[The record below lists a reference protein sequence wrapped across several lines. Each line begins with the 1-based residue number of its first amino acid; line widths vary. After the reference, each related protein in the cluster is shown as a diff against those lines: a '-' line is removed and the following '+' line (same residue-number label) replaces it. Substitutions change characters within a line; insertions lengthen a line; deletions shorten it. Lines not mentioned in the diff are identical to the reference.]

1 MRPTVSEQLDGVCR
15 ILETVIAPE
24 IQTEH
29 TRETLRS
36 LISNLRMLNRAWD
49 RLLPFL
55 HWDNAETIGL
65 LLAARNEV
73 DEALRAR
80 IDATLLAAPS
90 NLNESTAVN
99 AFNTLLRERLCEC
112 LDVAHV
118 EQRIL
123 AHLAERSTRYPLRL
137 TGAVPKHS
145 S

>member
-24 IQTEH
+24 IHTEH

-49 RLLPFL
+49 SLLPFL
-55 HWDNAETIGL
+55 RWDNAETIAL
-65 LLAARNEV
+65 LLAARNDV
-73 DEALRAR
+73 DEARCAR
-80 IDATLLAAPS
+80 IDATLAAAPS
-90 NLNESTAVN
+90 DLSESALN
-99 AFNTLLRERLCEC
+99 AFNALLRERLSEC
-112 LDVAHV
+112 LDIAQL

-123 AHLAERSTRYPLRL
+123 AHLAERAARYPLRL